1 MLFNKKIAIIPD
13 TNIYAPNPDTP
24 YDLTDLPLKKYFKQ
38 IENIKTLN
46 LEDNIDILFP
56 EVVLLELLFHHNE
69 KFKNSVNQLKKI
81 NKCFINLDIIIEG
94 FENLDCD
101 ENYNQLKDK
110 YFNDL
115 KIIPIPQNKEEL
127 INEILCRYYEK
138 LPPFEENNDEGF
150 KDTVIFL
157 SILHYAKEKSY
168 DEYVFFSNDNV
179 FKNNNKKYLEDE
191 FNRHIR
197 EFPLQE
203 DKFEIQNQ
211 KNIDSYINKKFKL
224 FNELR
229 DYISNEFYETLTNH
243 WKNKEKI
250 AIGGVEYDIE
260 SFNLIEEKTVINPI
274 KMKFEVEITIEL
286 NYHDKISSE
295 IFKKEIQRQYVFK
308 KEGMEW
314 KCGLND

>member
-13 TNIYAPNPDTP
+13 TNIYAPNPDTS
-24 YDLTDLPLKKYFKQ
+24 YDLTDLPLTKYFKQ
-38 IENIKTLN
+38 IEIIKNLN

-69 KFKNSVNQLKKI
+69 KFKNSVDQLKKI
-81 NKCFINLDIIIEG
+81 NKCFINLDINIAG

-168 DEYVFFSNDNV
+168 DEYVFFSDDNV

-191 FNRHIR
+191 FNRYIR

-203 DKFEIQNQ
+203 GKFEIQNQ

-224 FNELR
+224 FKELR
-229 DYISNEFYETLTNH
+229 DYIFNEFYETLTNH
-243 WKNKEKI
+243 WNNKEKI
-250 AIGGVEYDIE
+250 VIGGVEYDIE
-260 SFNLIEEKTVINPI
+260 SFNLIEEKTIINPI
-274 KMKFEVEITIEL
+274 KRKFEVEITIEL
-286 NYHDKISSE
+286 NYYDKISSE
-295 IFKKEIQRQYVFK
+295 IFKKEIQRQYIFK
-308 KEGMEW
+308 KEGIGW